1 MAMGETYIT
10 AERRQALQ
18 AELAA
23 CLARATAIAALL
35 SGDQD
40 VPPAVADLNDNI
52 LGFTDPSGWLTPAD
66 AAARFGG
73 DPSTIRRWCRKKG
86 IGRRPRGRWE
96 VSVTLLKAYLA
107 A

>member
-1 MAMGETYIT
+1 MAMAKTNLT
-10 AERRQALQ
+10 DDERLALQ
-18 AELAA
+18 GELAA
-23 CLARATAIAALL
+23 CLARATTIVALL
-35 SGDQD
+35 SGHQD
-40 VPPAVADLNDNI
+40 VPAPDVILNDNI

>member
-1 MAMGETYIT
+1 MGETDLT
-10 AERRQALQ
+10 DERRQVLQ
-18 AELAA
+18 DELAA
-23 CLARATAIAALL
+23 CLARATAIAARLARA
-35 SGDQD
+35 QA
-40 VPPAVADLNDNI
+40 VPPAGANLNDNV

-96 VSVTLLKAYLA
+96 CRSRC
-107 A
+107 